1 MSNLTKLNE
10 QTQSSHKQ
18 QWLQLATMPT
28 DLLNGRPATT
38 TWTEE
43 TAIEAHGKLR
53 RAAARNDK
61 GPVTE
66 GGAHEPQT
74 LPAGIAVAG
83 IGPTM
88 ESVKGAVAVT
98 LTADPAGKKELVTM
112 SVQMAEDGA
121 EMMANRMRT
130 VEGTVETL

>member
-1 MSNLTKLNE
+1 M
-10 QTQSSHKQ
+10 
-18 QWLQLATMPT
+18 
-28 DLLNGRPATT
+28 
-38 TWTEE
+38 
-43 TAIEAHGKLR
+43 
-53 RAAARNDK
+53 
-61 GPVTE
+61 TE
-66 GGAHEPQT
+66 GGAHEPQA